1 MVHSSIHARTAFLF
15 SSPGVLAWTIA
26 AGGVGTHA
34 HAARARVAFSAPL
47 PSPRAIWLVGTSTE
61 SASTGVGT
69 MPESSRRP
77 AAGPTPGS
85 RSAHFV
91 GFPASQNVPEA
102 SRAAA
107 GQGAEGS
114 VPLVAQSCWSVFL
127 NMSKTLDWS
136 ATSDRHRDMDGW
148 LSLARSS
155 VRPSESCSDYSTVG
169 DQGTARECTLLH
181 PKLEFDSAAD
191 LSVQQR
197 QAVVDEE
204 RKLYYKVISRV
215 PVQYRS
221 RPFV

>member
-148 LSLARSS
+148 LSLARPSVRPRVARTTQQWATRVLRANAPCSTRSSSSTARPICQFSS
-155 VRPSESCSDYSTVG
+155 VR
-169 DQGTARECTLLH
+169 
-181 PKLEFDSAAD
+181 
-191 LSVQQR
+191 LS
-197 QAVVDEE
+197 
-204 RKLYYKVISRV
+204 LM
-215 PVQYRS
+215 RS
-221 RPFV
+221 VNYTTK